1 MSIRNLNLF
10 CILIFILFINCNT
23 TTATITNLP
32 TSTGKL
38 CIYPERKNGTLP
50 ASQTYFHTVYIKSG
64 DILIQFDE
72 QEKDCYYFTRLPV
85 GKVFQFHSV
94 SNFNISEYRYKWKND
109 GSLTRGIYGKYNP
122 KVPDKLEIKA
132 NQLNFFGNFKL
143 VVDYSEDKKVSRP
156 NWDVAGGRG
165 GGAATLLDAQY
176 EIIKLK

>member
-1 MSIRNLNLF
+1 MWL
-10 CILIFILFINCNT
+10 ILLLSNCVAPIT
-23 TTATITNLP
+23 TELP
-32 TSTGKL
+32 TATGKL
-38 CIYPERKNGTLP
+38 CIYPERINGTLP
-50 ASQTYFHTVYIKSG
+50 ESQTYFHTVYVKSG

-132 NQLNFFGNFKL
+132 NQLNLFGNYKL
-143 VVDYSEDKKVSRP
+143 VVDYSEDKKVSPP